1 MTDRPDALALMS
13 ADYSEVTHL
22 FEAYDALCE
31 RQASDIEK
39 RAVTDRI
46 RQLLRIR
53 AQLETEIVG
62 PAMRESTLDLAAL
75 GERLQ
80 QRRDG
85 LMNARRAGG
94 EREDEAADP
103 VGRPARRHA
112 DAGR

>member
-53 AQLETEIVG
+53 AQLES
-62 PAMRESTLDLAAL
+62 PRSTSPRWASACN
-75 GERLQ
+75 
-80 QRRDG
+80 
-85 LMNARRAGG
+85 NA
-94 EREDEAADP
+94 
-103 VGRPARRHA
+103 VTV
-112 DAGR
+112 